1 MCVLELSASILQ
13 QFPKCA
19 PVKENIMLF
28 VSIPLS
34 ETLPKWYLFSLLIK
48 SSGLASFVRLF
59 NSQMS
64 FNGTRFK
71 LWHLSSSL
79 HSCTHSERLLASRVL
94 NVWPRSIMPWID
106 DSLPQFVVVT
116 LESCISMKITRMT
129 ENWRP
134 VMLLN
139 FCILNSYL
147 GERYYLRYHK
157 DQTFGFRLKNLSS

>member
-1 MCVLELSASILQ
+1 M
-13 QFPKCA
+13 
-19 PVKENIMLF
+19 
-28 VSIPLS
+28 
-34 ETLPKWYLFSLLIK
+34 TK

-64 FNGTRFK
+64 FNKTRFK

-129 ENWRP
+129 ENWRL

-147 GERYYLRYHK
+147 GERYYLRYQK
-157 DQTFGFRLKNLSS
+157 DQTFSFRLKNLSSYIASRFGSQLKLLAVIHLKIYETPLNECEIFKP